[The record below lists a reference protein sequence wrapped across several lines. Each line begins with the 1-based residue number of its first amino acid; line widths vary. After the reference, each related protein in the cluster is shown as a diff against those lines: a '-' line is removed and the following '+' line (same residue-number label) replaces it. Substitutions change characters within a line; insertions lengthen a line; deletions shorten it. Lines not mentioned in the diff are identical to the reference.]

1 MKKQILKY
9 LIEKDDFISGEE
21 LSNIFN
27 VSRTAIWKHINNLK
41 KEGYLIESVNKKGYK
56 LLNRPDILDENII
69 KEDLKAKYFGKK
81 IYHFESLDST
91 NNYIKNNYLKLN
103 DKDIIIAEEQ
113 IKGRGR
119 TNRYW
124 HSKKGEGIW
133 MSIYLKPDI
142 LPFKAPIITQL
153 TGASII
159 KALDNLGI
167 KTSIKWPNDIFLN
180 DKKLCGILTEMKLE
194 VSDLE
199 YIIVGIGMNVN
210 SIDFDDE
217 IKDIATSI
225 KAEGFDISRVD
236 IIREIL
242 KEFEVFYLDYI
253 KNEDK
258 KFMDICRK
266 RSNVL
271 GNDIFIIKN
280 NERIKAKAI
289 DLNNDGNL
297 IVLNEDNKEEEL
309 FSGEVSIRK
318 DDK

>member
-41 KEGYLIESVNKKGYK
+41 KEGYLIESINKKGYK

-69 KEDLKAKYFGKK
+69 KEGLKAKDFGKK

-91 NNYIKNNYLKLN
+91 NDYIKNNYLKLK

-113 IKGRGR
+113 TKGRGR

-159 KALDNLGI
+159 KALDNLGV
-167 KTSIKWPNDIFLN
+167 KTTIKWPNDIFLN
-180 DKKLCGILTEMKLE
+180 DKKICGILTEMKLE

-210 SIDFDDE
+210 SLDFDDE

-225 KAEGFDISRVD
+225 KKEGFDISRVD

-242 KEFEVFYLDYI
+242 KEFEIFYLDYI
-253 KNEDK
+253 KNENK
-258 KFMDICRK
+258 NFMDICK
-266 RSNVL
+266 EKSNIV
-271 GNDIFIIKN
+271 GNNIFIIKN

-289 DLNNDGNL
+289 DLNKDGNL
-297 IVLNEDNKEEEL
+297 IVLKEDNKKEEL

-318 DDK
+318 DEK